1 MTTPK
6 YNFPEFV
13 FQQPGVGSGNY
24 VDGLNDLSNGVDT
37 ELGKTDL
44 ILNELT
50 TDQALNNF
58 TVSEDITG
66 GVWTV
71 IITQNEGN
79 NLKFNLDGV
88 VYEHDSDTM
97 SVNGTSLAG
106 TDTEPNNVYVYV
118 KETAG
123 VLELVA
129 SNAAPEGNLH
139 HIDCKLFI
147 VGVISATIKTEYGG
161 LDEQLTISEFN
172 TRVWH
177 TAYEAGVKYRS
188 GLTFDATLSSLTI
201 SVGEVRVVFKRQST
215 SQVSVPGTGFFH
227 INALGEFISKNDFSF
242 LNYSDGGTIAS
253 NKYYSVV
260 FGVVVNNPTLMFAI
274 VQKQPSTEYT
284 SAIGAYNDELN
295 ARTIVPTHP
304 QLTQLF
310 LPICFGVIKNDA
322 NNYLQEVSGEYAHPI
337 VSSGGAGGATS
348 VSNVN
353 NGNNESDFVTWN
365 NTTGKYDPKTPIEV
379 RSILN
384 MPVFSLYALE
394 CFSSAFSLP
403 INGMFF
409 QTSENGGT
417 AYLSTNNLIYYTN
430 NSPWEYFITTKTKKY
445 KDYKTNLV
453 FKVLDVN
460 TLIQIKLR
468 YDDVDGFGVGIY
480 YGVNITTSDITIVK
494 ADSYIESPLSTL
506 SYAFALNVLQTVS
519 VTIIENVI
527 NIYINDILELSTT
540 DNDLPVITAGY
551 SSIRLSSTLDNTD
564 ALRVIEYSTYEPLQ

>member
-13 FQQPGVGSGNY
+13 FQQPGIGPGNY

-58 TVSEDITG
+58 TVSEDITA
-66 GVWTV
+66 GVWTI

-79 NLKFNLDGV
+79 NLKFNINGV
-88 VYEHDSDTM
+88 IIEHDSDTM

-123 VLELVA
+123 SPELVA
-129 SNAAPEGNLH
+129 SNTAPEGTLH
-139 HIDCKLFI
+139 HVDCKLFI
-147 VGVISATIKTEYGG
+147 VGSISATTKTEYGG

-188 GLTFDATLSSLTI
+188 GLSFAAGLSSLTI
-201 SVGEVRVVFKRQST
+201 NTGEVRVVFKRQTT
-215 SQVSVPGTGFFH
+215 SQVSVPGTGFFF
-227 INALGEFISKNDFSF
+227 INAFGEFINKTDFSF
-242 LNYSDGGTIAS
+242 SNYSNGGAIAS

-260 FGVVVNNPTLMFAI
+260 FGIVVNNPTLMFAI

-284 SAIGAYNDELN
+284 SAIGAYNDELSV
-295 ARTIVPTHP
+295 RTIVPAHP

-322 NNYLQEVSGEYAHPI
+322 NNYLQEVNGEYAHPI
-337 VSSGGAGGATS
+337 VSEGGAGGATS

-379 RSILN
+379 KSILDI
-384 MPVFSLYALE
+384 S
-394 CFSSAFSLP
+394 
-403 INGMFF
+403 
-409 QTSENGGT
+409 
-417 AYLSTNNLIYYTN
+417 
-430 NSPWEYFITTKTKKY
+430 
-445 KDYKTNLV
+445 
-453 FKVLDVN
+453 VN
-460 TLIQIKLR
+460 
-468 YDDVDGFGVGIY
+468 
-480 YGVNITTSDITIVK
+480 
-494 ADSYIESPLSTL
+494 
-506 SYAFALNVLQTVS
+506 
-519 VTIIENVI
+519 
-527 NIYINDILELSTT
+527 
-540 DNDLPVITAGY
+540 PVITEWVDAGAMIPGITNGATGNTVESQINKQMSDFWDFHPDTEEY
-551 SSIRLSSTLDNTD
+551 VYFRVFLKNWNASTVKVKFVWTASAGVGDVVFGIAATSMRNGDAIDSSWGTEEIIIDNIPTVGRVMISTTSGDITVGGVVESGNVIWFKVYRDATNVIDTLTVDARLIGVQLQYTQNSSF
-564 ALRVIEYSTYEPLQ
+564 ESSW